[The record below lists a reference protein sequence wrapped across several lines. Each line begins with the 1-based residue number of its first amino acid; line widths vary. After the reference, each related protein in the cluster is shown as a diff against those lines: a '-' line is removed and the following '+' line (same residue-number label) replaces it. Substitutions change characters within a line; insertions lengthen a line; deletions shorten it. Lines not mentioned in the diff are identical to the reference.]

1 MDVSPQLEQGF
12 RAAASVCC
20 SSACINNIWKRM
32 RESIRLS
39 DEALRYAH
47 DAWDQLEPLNSN
59 MLSIYGLVDPPGTED
74 LTAAFKE
81 AKLLTRDRVVWQTM
95 GRFRD
100 VMDMM
105 QSIEYISEIVKG
117 DQTRISQLRHAFL
130 KIHSDMLVQLIG
142 RSDCWQPFALNLGH
156 NRGDFNVELLLS
168 QIDQF
173 KQVGLLMDTDNDH
186 LSIMQLP
193 VIIQQ
198 AMRNTKSIIHT
209 AHELNDGRIGASSDM
224 ARCLDSLNHL
234 SRDLAHQHF
243 GDPVLQKL
251 TSSMHA
257 SLLAVQQA
265 VGAWAHLHSIS
276 WKGLMLAKHAE
287 DGARKLRKLVNLVE
301 KEIILAACAYLGT
314 SGLADFGFIEHVV
327 RHEVS
332 FRGMP
337 RVPMGEFLWSLRS
350 THASMQKELL
360 HELIL
365 SEKTWAQFVQ
375 KIWKAMHPDN

>member
-1 MDVSPQLEQGF
+1 M
-12 RAAASVCC
+12 C
-20 SSACINNIWKRM
+20 
-32 RESIRLS
+32 ESIRFS

-47 DAWDQLEPLNSN
+47 DAWDQLESLNSN

-142 RSDCWQPFALNLGH
+142 RHDCWQPFALNLGH

-173 KQVGLLMDTDNDH
+173 KQAGLLMDTDNDH
-186 LSIMQLP
+186 PSIMQLP
-193 VIIQQ
+193 VITQQ

-234 SRDLAHQHF
+234 SRDLSHQHF
-243 GDPVLQKL
+243 VDPVLQNL

-327 RHEVS
+327 RHEIS
-332 FRGMP
+332 SGACQECRWASSSGHSGPRMP
-337 RVPMGEFLWSLRS
+337 VCKRSSCMTLSCLRRHGRSLCRRFGRPCNRTIDVVHPIFLSVWAHGLRRVLSQLR
-350 THASMQKELL
+350 
-360 HELIL
+360 
-365 SEKTWAQFVQ
+365 
-375 KIWKAMHPDN
+375 N